1 MLQTHRNSDEAR
13 SAQPSASPAPIG
25 FALEAR
31 MMFDGAIA
39 ATVNQAENAQPTAD
53 AAATAAS
60 ATTTVANSDSAHA
73 GDGTQTQHTESQD
86 NQKTQGTTDNH
97 TDSDTHSA
105 SDITAAGENTR
116 KEVVFIDT
124 SLTDYKTL
132 VDNVPAG
139 IEVELFDGSKDG
151 LSQLVQWAQSH
162 SGYDAIH
169 ILSHGGEG
177 EVQLGTLT
185 LDSATATAHAADLAT
200 LGSALT
206 ESGDLLIYGCDVA
219 ENTGQSFV
227 SLLAQLTGADIA
239 ASSDLTG
246 DSAQGGDWTLESHTG
261 SIEAAALHVDGYQ
274 HLLDVSGTYVD
285 LVLDGVS
292 YSSNPVGSGVEVF
305 MDLAEDMD
313 HSNWYFDI
321 DPTASTITMTIRNDV
336 SVNTGITQFE
346 FVFSGGTLNA
356 ITSITKD
363 GAASTS
369 LADLS
374 ATVNGNDK
382 TITFHVNT
390 DKTGGDGVMVWHF
403 TSTNTVQ
410 DTAPTVSGTASN
422 PTFTEN
428 GAAVGLFSGV
438 TADTH
443 DTGQT
448 FTGALLTVS
457 NVSANTEYL
466 TIHGVNVALSNG
478 NSILLGGSYG
488 TASVSLSGGIATIT
502 LSGATLSNADMSS
515 LLSGITY
522 GNSSDNPGNTTR
534 VVTLTQL
541 TDSGTSNNTV
551 APNISSAVTVVP
563 VNDAPTGITLSSTA
577 FGQSIGSNAVVATL
591 TATDVDSSAFTYS
604 LVSGAGDTDNA
615 RFTLLGDTL
624 RVNASG
630 MSAGTYSVRL
640 QVSDGQATFDK
651 VVLLT
656 VVDDIAPTFD
666 QAPAISNATSGGF
679 TISGSVTEASTLY
692 YVVVLDGDNAPTA
705 FNIIAGQ
712 NAGGHPTFAYGY
724 QRLNAPAYDF
734 TLALSGLA
742 ASTMYDVYVVAKDSA
757 NNTSSVVKMDAAT
770 TSAGHA
776 PGLSATGSNTVFIGG
791 MAGSVDLFSGV
802 ISSTND
808 SGQTFSSM
816 TLRVEGLSNS
826 GEFINVGGTNLSL
839 DGGDSGTLSGIGKY
853 TIFRTGNFAI
863 LVLSELNASSEQING
878 LVDGLRYGNNN
889 ENVTAG
895 IRQVTLVNIS
905 DSGSSNNSTV
915 VNISASVNVLAS
927 NAALYVTSGSD
938 TGDDAGFGGSIQDD
952 VNDGGGLSLRE
963 ALYWANQTPGVDR
976 IVFQTD
982 VTLARSI
989 IVPTETMLID
999 GQSFTLNG
1007 GGYSGFQIVTS
1018 SITFAIQNL
1027 TLTNFTTENNGVSG
1041 GVIGFQPNL
1050 FGANLRLYNV
1060 DMSNNIDNGWGNGII
1075 DMFNLGAGTFNFDFD
1090 RVNFHDNI
1098 LYGVANGDAV
1108 IRLFVSGTMQ
1118 TVSMSITNTAF
1129 VNNNQSV
1136 YTDPTSTGNA
1146 ALDFMGNLA
1155 NPVNTFITLNNV
1167 TITGQKHGIIFDYL
1181 NNAKIWNLTVR
1192 NSVIN
1197 ATDVAMVMNNYG
1209 SGTSPTLNVLGTNNL
1224 IGTNVLNQLTATDP
1238 RLAANAAN
1246 AINQGDLFYVTGD
1259 TDVRGLNR
1267 IRQGGVDIGAYES
1280 QFAAGTAPQID
1291 LGGTGA
1297 GSNYAATVNSGLSNG
1312 VPVADALATLIQTD
1326 GDSRIWSMTLSLNGV
1341 QDSGSELLTLSQS
1354 TRLAAHAAGINIIS
1368 DGQTITLTGGAT
1380 REAFQAVLSAIMYVN
1395 TASTPTGG
1403 IRTIAVTVNDDAISS
1418 ATSSLTIITG
1428 SPPVVSTPVPP
1439 QSVAQNSNLSF
1450 TLPAGTFTD
1459 PDSDPLTLS
1468 ATLADGS
1475 ALPAWLNFDP
1485 VTGTFSGTPDNADVG
1500 SLSIKVTATD
1510 TARNSVS
1517 TTFNLTVTNVNDAPV
1532 VSMPI
1537 PLQAV
1542 WQGQSLSFTVPAG
1555 TFSDPDGDTLT
1566 LSATLTSGSALPT
1579 WLHFNPTTGTFSGTP
1594 GNADVGNLNIRLTAT
1609 DPDNASV
1616 STIFNLL
1623 VVNVNDAP
1631 VVSGSIPAQSVAQDS
1646 SLNFTVPAGTFVDPD
1661 GDTLTLNATLADG
1674 SALPTWLHFDPATNT
1689 FSGTPGNA
1697 DVGNLSIK
1705 LTATDPSNASVST
1718 TFVLTITRADMSGGD
1733 PQFRITDGVNG
1744 PRPGDSHTPDFL
1756 TQGTGAPPLNTLFTP
1771 PTLGSFSAGRTAGS
1785 GSMMASIFNA
1795 GRDDMSGDDVT
1806 KSPIANI
1813 FERGSTFGSRF
1824 DSSLGSFPSFSKD
1837 PALGGTS
1844 SLASV
1849 FSGIYLPSMTPMEVF
1864 TNGSWKDIN
1873 LHSRAVAAQGTEH
1886 VAAAFTPSLHRQLQ
1900 HIGEAEGQR
1909 LSAIEQAL
1917 HDRGQQQG

>member
-1 MLQTHRNSDEAR
+1 MLWRHLLQTHRNSDEAR

-97 TDSDTHSA
+97 TDSDTHAA
-105 SDITAAGENTR
+105 SDITAAGESTR

-177 EVQLGTLT
+177 EVQLGTLM
-185 LDSATATAHAADLAT
+185 LNSATATTRAADLAT

-206 ESGDLLIYGCDVA
+206 ESGDLLLYGCDVA

-274 HLLDVSGTYVD
+274 HLLDVSDTNVEYV
-285 LVLDGVS
+285 LNGIS
-292 YSSNPVGSGVEVF
+292 YSTSPVGAGVEVF
-305 MDLAEDMD
+305 LDLMPDTD
-313 HSNWYFDI
+313 TSLWYVDI
-321 DPTASTITMTIRNDV
+321 DPTTSTITMTMRDGV
-336 SVNTGITQFE
+336 AAYTGLTGFQLN
-346 FVFSGGTLNA
+346 FSGSTLDA

-363 GAASTS
+363 NAGTTSAA
-369 LADLS
+369 DIS
-374 ATVNGNDK
+374 ASVNGNDK
-382 TITFHVNT
+382 TISFHINT
-390 DKTGGDGVMVWHF
+390 DETSGDGVMVWHF

-541 TDSGTSNNTV
+541 TDSGTSHNTV

-577 FGQSIGSNAVVATL
+577 FGQSTGSNAVVATL

-692 YVVVLDGDNAPTA
+692 YVVVPDGASAPTA
-705 FNIIAGQ
+705 AQVIAGQ
-712 NAGGHPTFAYGY
+712 NASGGFANASGY
-724 QRLNAPAYDF
+724 QLLNASPYDF
-734 TLALSGLA
+734 SLALSGLA

-757 NNTSSVVKMDAAT
+757 GNNTVSVVKMDAT
-770 TSAGHA
+770 TASAGTA
-776 PGLSATGSNTVFIGG
+776 PSVSATGSNTVFIGG

-808 SGQTFSSM
+808 SGQTFRSM

-878 LVDGLRYGNNN
+878 LVDGLRYGNSN

-963 ALYWANQTPGVDR
+963 ALYWANQMPGVDR

-982 VTLARSI
+982 VTLASSI
-989 IVPTETMLID
+989 IAPTQTMLID

-1007 GGYSGFQIVTS
+1007 GGYSGFQIATS

-1167 TITGQKHGIIFDYL
+1167 TITGQKHGIIFDYF

-1354 TRLAAHAAGINIIS
+1354 ARLAAHAAGINIIS

-1395 TASTPTGG
+1395 TANTPTGG

-1631 VVSGSIPAQSVAQDS
+1631 EVAITIPTQSVAQDGS
-1646 SLNFTVPAGTFVDPD
+1646 FSLTVPAGTFVDPD
-1661 GDTLTLNATLADG
+1661 GDTLTLSATLADG
-1674 SALPTWLHFDPATNT
+1674 SSLPTWLHFDPATHTFTGTPGNSDVGSISIKVTANDGDASVSTTFSLTVINVNDAPVVSTPIPAQGVLQDSSLNFTVPIGTFSDPDGDTLTLSATLADGSSLPTWLHFDPATHT

-1697 DVGNLSIK
+1697 DVGILSVK
-1705 LTATDPSNASVST
+1705 LTATDPGNATANT
-1718 TFVLTITRADMSGGD
+1718 TFNLFV
-1733 PQFRITDGVNG
+1733 VNVNDA
-1744 PRPGDSHTPDFL
+1744 PEVAIAIP
-1756 TQGTGAPPLNTLFTP
+1756 TQSVAQD
-1771 PTLGSFSAGRTAGS
+1771 GSFSLTVPAG
-1785 GSMMASIFNA
+1785 
-1795 GRDDMSGDDVT
+1795 
-1806 KSPIANI
+1806 
-1813 FERGSTFGSRF
+1813 TF
-1824 DSSLGSFPSFSKD
+1824 
-1837 PALGGTS
+1837 
-1844 SLASV
+1844 
-1849 FSGIYLPSMTPMEVF
+1849 
-1864 TNGSWKDIN
+1864 
-1873 LHSRAVAAQGTEH
+1873 
-1886 VAAAFTPSLHRQLQ
+1886 
-1900 HIGEAEGQR
+1900 
-1909 LSAIEQAL
+1909 
-1917 HDRGQQQG
+1917 